1 MLESKGFRGEIG
13 RRTQA
18 NKIRKQDART
28 AKQRRQKKL
37 DALQPNPQSWKNL
50 EAYDPRTP
58 STYFQKRGATP
69 ALNKLKGRL
78 DELLSD
84 LYALKECTD
93 NTLATKKIIDMEIER
108 KEWEKY
114 KQVSLEYARKVSDAL
129 TEGTHEDIV
138 DALWDALDYKT
149 FCRVDPYMQET
160 GKQMEEQIFWVEQYG
175 NK

>member
-1 MLESKGFRGEIG
+1 M
-13 RRTQA
+13 
-18 NKIRKQDART
+18 
-28 AKQRRQKKL
+28 
-37 DALQPNPQSWKNL
+37 
-50 EAYDPRTP
+50 
-58 STYFQKRGATP
+58 
-69 ALNKLKGRL
+69 

-138 DALWDALDYKT
+138 DS
-149 FCRVDPYMQET
+149 
-160 GKQMEEQIFWVEQYG
+160 
-175 NK
+175 